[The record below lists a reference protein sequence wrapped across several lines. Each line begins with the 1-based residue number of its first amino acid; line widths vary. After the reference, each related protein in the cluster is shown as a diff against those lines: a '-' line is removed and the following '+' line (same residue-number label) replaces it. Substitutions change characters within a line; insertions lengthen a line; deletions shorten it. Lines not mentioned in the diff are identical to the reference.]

1 MAKGAEVVAVEV
13 EDDAAVAMVAIH
25 GGSRVAVWQDLSVRD
40 ATQLKVLS
48 YCSNYN
54 G

>member
-1 MAKGAEVVAVEV
+1 MVVEV
-13 EDDAAVAMVAIH
+13 EDDVAVVTVAIQGH

-40 ATQLKVLS
+40 TRQLKVPL
-48 YCSNYN
+48 YCLNYN